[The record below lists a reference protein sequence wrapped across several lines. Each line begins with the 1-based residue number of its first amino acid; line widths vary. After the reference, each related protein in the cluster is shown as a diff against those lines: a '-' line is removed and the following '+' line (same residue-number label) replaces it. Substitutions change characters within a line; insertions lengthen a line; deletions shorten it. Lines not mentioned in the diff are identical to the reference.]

1 MSLVS
6 PGPLTAG
13 DLSRARIVPIVTI
26 EHAEDAAYVVAALV
40 AGGLSV
46 IEITLRTAAGLDALR
61 GSHGLGAIVG
71 AGTVTTPVEA
81 AQVIDAGAQFAVSPG
96 IAPDMV
102 STLLAAEV
110 PVIPGIATPSD
121 VMVARA
127 LGLRTVKAFP
137 VATLGGPAFVRA
149 LSGVWPDMLF
159 MPTGGITEATM
170 HDYLVIPAVTAVGG
184 SWMVPA
190 DLIVERNWSGIT
202 QLARRAADLAEES
215 T

>member
-1 MSLVS
+1 
-6 PGPLTAG
+6 
-13 DLSRARIVPIVTI
+13 
-26 EHAEDAAYVVAALV
+26 
-40 AGGLSV
+40 
-46 IEITLRTAAGLDALR
+46 
-61 GSHGLGAIVG
+61 
-71 AGTVTTPVEA
+71 
-81 AQVIDAGAQFAVSPG
+81 
-96 IAPDMV
+96 MV

-202 QLARRAADLAEES
+202 QLARRAADLVEES

>member
-1 MSLVS
+1 ME
-6 PGPLTAG
+6 

-26 EHAEDAAYVVAALV
+26 ECAEDAPRVVAALV
-40 AGGLSV
+40 AGGLFV

-71 AGTVTTPVEA
+71 AGTVTTPFEA
-81 AQVIDAGAQFAVSPG
+81 AQVIDSGAQFAVSPG
-96 IAPDMV
+96 IAADMV

-110 PVIPGIATPSD
+110 PVIPGVATPSD
-121 VMVARA
+121 VMLART
-127 LGLRTVKAFP
+127 LGLRTVKVFP

-202 QLARRAADLAEES
+202 QLARRAADLVEES